1 MALNNG
7 REGFHKP
14 AGRPLVIRMVLA
26 TVIMTLAIIFILPFT
41 QLLQTDP
48 RDMHRVRS
56 IDIAPPP
63 PPPPPP
69 DPPPPE
75 EEQQDPDVDDLSTPP
90 PPISLSQLEAALN
103 PGIGGALGQAVDL
116 GAFGVAPDA
125 AAEMQIFQLGDLDR
139 RPQRLRTVTP
149 RFPPEFSVRAYQGTV
164 RARIMIDEEGN
175 VTVME
180 IVESTHREAVQPVR
194 QALAQWQFEP
204 PVRDGR
210 PVRATYIQPIPY
222 DFAN

>member
-1 MALNNG
+1 MASNTG

-26 TVIMTLAIIFILPFT
+26 TVIMTLAVIFILPFT
-41 QLLQTDP
+41 QFLQTDP
-48 RDMHRVRS
+48 RDLHRVRTV
-56 IDIAPPP
+56 DVAPPP

-75 EEQQDPDVDDLSTPP
+75 EEQQEPDVEDLSTPP

-125 AAEMQIFQLGDLDR
+125 SAEIQIFELGDLDR
-139 RPQRLRTVTP
+139 RPQRLRAVTP
-149 RFPPEFSVRAYQGTV
+149 RFPPEFSVRGYQGIIRV
-164 RARIMIDEEGN
+164 RIMIDEEGD

-180 IVESTHREAVQPVR
+180 VVESTHREAVQPVR
-194 QALAQWQFEP
+194 QALSQWQFEP